1 MSTIRV
7 DTVTIPKPFKKIF
20 PSKFNDVQRLSF
32 HDIWNTEQNI
42 IIQAP
47 TGSGKT
53 VLAKISLL
61 KTLLKPSRGIYVGP
75 LRALNDE
82 KSKEL
87 QELAEYNWVVKPI
100 LGGTYCS
107 PKELE
112 SIDLLL
118 TTPEKLLS
126 LLYTM
131 DLNFFTTIVFD
142 EIHLLGEQKR
152 GAYLE
157 FIIMEIRHKYPG
169 TKILGLS
176 ATIPNNQELS
186 SWLQATPIIFGQEYR
201 ATKLDVKII
210 KTDQKKDRVAKLVKG
225 YQIAKKI
232 LPDQVLVFSTS
243 RANVQYYAKKFHEWS
258 VRDNSDS
265 HNEIMYT
272 NKKLTE
278 LSRNG
283 IAFYHAGLPEEDK
296 KRIVEHFIAKHISIL
311 ISTSSLAW
319 GVNLPAISVIIM
331 DIEYTNPL
339 SGKEPM
345 NSSDILQMLGRAGRP
360 QYHSKGYG
368 YVLANETQCLQIE
381 NMLEGKAPIVSS
393 MFEYLPELV
402 LHFLAL
408 EKADCFPRDELEEFF
423 NQSFLVQSEF
433 LQQAELSDELDKI
446 LSNLQV
452 NKLIKVNSDKL
463 TISRYGLFTSRFFI
477 HPITAGNLLTIRPD
491 SVDEILPFLHEFKE
505 LPVRKTE
512 KKFLRSIG
520 ATPKTYQEYKL
531 KYVIST
537 LDNNSILEPEFMQ
550 DGSII
555 YKEYLRIQSFY
566 NYIGKLDKKTQIE
579 LS

>member
-1 MSTIRV
+1 MSTVRL
-7 DTVTIPKPFKKIF
+7 DTVTIPKPFQKIF
-20 PSKFNDVQRLSF
+20 PSKFNDVQKLSF

-61 KTLLKPSRGIYVGP
+61 KTLLKPSKGIYVGP

-87 QELAEYNWVVKPI
+87 QELAEYNWIVKPI
-100 LGGTYCS
+100 LGGTYYS

-126 LLYTM
+126 LLYTI
-131 DLNFFTTIVFD
+131 DLNSFTTIVFD

-157 FIIMEIRHKYPG
+157 FIIMEIRCKYPG

-176 ATIPNNQELS
+176 ATIPNNHELA
-186 SWLQATPIIFGQEYR
+186 SWLLATPIIFGSEYR

-225 YQIAKKI
+225 YQIAKKF

-258 VRDNSDS
+258 VRDNPETQ
-265 HNEIMYT
+265 NEIIYS
-272 NKKLTE
+272 NRKLTE
-278 LSRNG
+278 LSSYG

-296 KRIVEHFIAKHISIL
+296 QRIIENFIANRINIL

-319 GVNLPAISVIIM
+319 GVNLPAIAVIIM
-331 DIEYTNPL
+331 DIEYANPL
-339 SGKEPM
+339 SGKQPM
-345 NSSDILQMLGRAGRP
+345 SSADILQMLGRAGRP

-368 YVLANETQCLQIE
+368 YVLANEMQSLQIE

-393 MFEYLPELV
+393 MLEYLPELV

-408 EKADCFPRDELEEFF
+408 EKADCFPKDEIEEFF

-433 LQQAELSDELDKI
+433 LPQAEISNELDKI
-446 LSNLQV
+446 LSTLQV
-452 NKLIKVNSDKL
+452 NKLIEINSDKV
-463 TISRYGLFTSRFFI
+463 TISKYGLFTSRFFI
-477 HPITAGNLLTIRPD
+477 NPITSGNLLTLRPER
-491 SVDEILPFLHEFKE
+491 VDEILPYLREFNE
-505 LPVRKTE
+505 LPVRKNE
-512 KKFLRSIG
+512 KKFLRSLG

-531 KYVIST
+531 KYIITT
-537 LDNNSILEPEFMQ
+537 LENKSLLEPEFMQ
-550 DGSII
+550 DGSVI
-555 YKEYLRIQSFY
+555 YKEFLRIQSFY
-566 NYIGKLDKKTQIE
+566 NYIKKLDKKYSIE